1 MDDDKRL
8 KKKKKSSS
16 SNVAIYLSLGIEMAV
31 AVLLSVWVGIALDSC
46 VGWKVP
52 IFTLLMAFIGMFAA
66 IWILLK
72 ILKNKN

>member
-8 KKKKKSSS
+8 KKKKKSSIG
-16 SNVAIYLSLGIEMAV
+16 NIAIYLSLGIEMALI
-31 AVLLSVWVGIALDSC
+31 VLLCVGAGIALDNY

-52 IFTLLMAFIGMFAA
+52 ILTLVMAFVGMFAS

>member
-31 AVLLSVWVGIALDSC
+31 LLSVWVGIALDSC

-52 IFTLLMAFIGMFAA
+52 IFTPLMAFIGMFAA

>member
-8 KKKKKSSS
+8 NKKKKSSIG
-16 SNVAIYLSLGIEMAV
+16 NVAIYLSLGIEMALI
-31 AVLLSVWVGIALDSC
+31 VLLCVLAGIALDNY

-52 IFTLLMAFIGMFAA
+52 ILTLVMAFVGMFAS